1 MQTSNGS
8 AHGDPGRDSP
18 GSDPAARPDTLVLP
32 AHLQAGGGVELGG
45 HPPGMPDGQGPL
57 SPWREV
63 PWRTIVAT
71 IGLVLAVA
79 LALLVIHLASRVV
92 LWVVI
97 AGFFAVVLS
106 RPVGF
111 LEQRCH
117 LHRGLAIA
125 VVVGLTLAT
134 VAGMVALFVM
144 PVRTQLIGV
153 LSDMP
158 GTVAQAAEGQGPIG
172 RVVYRLHLEGQVRDN
187 QSWLLDRA
195 SALEASLPG
204 MAARTAQGLVT
215 VLTITVMTCLLL
227 GQSKAIGRSAS
238 VLVPIRHRGWVTAT
252 TRDAGRAV
260 SGYMIGNLMIS
271 VCAGAA
277 TFAFLLVL
285 RVPAAIVL
293 ALFVAVADTVPL
305 VGATVGAAAA
315 VLGALLVSPEAGIA
329 AIVFFVIY
337 QQFENFVLA
346 PVVMARTVKI
356 NPLVTLLSVL
366 LGVELFGF
374 DGALLA
380 VPLAGAL
387 NVIVKELWLHRPTA
401 PDELVVVRE

>member
-1 MQTSNGS
+1 MSNGS
-8 AHGDPGRDSP
+8 AHGDPGPSYLGSP
-18 GSDPAARPDTLVLP
+18 PVGHGQATRPDTLVLP
-32 AHLQAGGGVELGG
+32 PNVRAGGAAV
-45 HPPGMPDGQGPL
+45 PDGGL
-57 SPWREV
+57 VSPWREV
-63 PWRTIVAT
+63 PWRTIVAA
-71 IGLVLAVA
+71 IGVLLATA
-79 LALLVIHLASRVV
+79 LALLVVYLSSRVL
-92 LWVVI
+92 LWVAI

-106 RPVGF
+106 GPVGF

-117 LHRGLAIA
+117 LRRSLAIG

-134 VAGMVALFVM
+134 VAGVMALFVM
-144 PVRTQLIGV
+144 PVRTQLLQV

-158 GTVAQAAEGQGPIG
+158 GTVGQAVNGEGPLG
-172 RVVYRLHLEGQVRDN
+172 RVVYRLHLEGPVRDN
-187 QSWLLDRA
+187 QTWLLDRA
-195 SALEASLPG
+195 ARLEASLPG
-204 MAARTAQGLVT
+204 MAARTAQGAVT

-227 GQSKAIGRSAS
+227 GQSAAIGRSAS
-238 VLVPIRHRGWVTAT
+238 LLVPVRHRGWVTVT

-260 SGYMIGNLMIS
+260 SGYMIGNLLIS
-271 VCAGAA
+271 LCAGVA

-285 RVPAAIVL
+285 GVPAAIVL
-293 ALFVAVADTVPL
+293 ALFVAVADLVPL

-346 PVVMARTVKI
+346 PMVMARTVRI

-387 NVIVKELWLHRPTA
+387 NVIVKELWCHRPTA

>member
-1 MQTSNGS
+1 M
-8 AHGDPGRDSP
+8 
-18 GSDPAARPDTLVLP
+18 
-32 AHLQAGGGVELGG
+32 
-45 HPPGMPDGQGPL
+45 
-57 SPWREV
+57 
-63 PWRTIVAT
+63 AT

-79 LALLVIHLASRVV
+79 LLLLVIHLASRVV

-111 LEQRCH
+111 LEQRCR
-117 LHRGLAIA
+117 LRRGFAIA
-125 VVVGLTLAT
+125 VVVGLALAT
-134 VAGMVALFVM
+134 VVGLAALFVM
-144 PVRTQLIGV
+144 PVRTQLLQV

-158 GTVAQAAEGQGPIG
+158 GTVNQAANGQGPIG

-187 QSWLLDRA
+187 QAWLLDRA
-195 SALEASLPG
+195 ARLEASLPG
-204 MAARTAQGLVT
+204 LAARSAQGLVT
-215 VLTITVMTCLLL
+215 VLTIAVMTCLML
-227 GQSKAIGRSAS
+227 GQAEAIGRSAS
-238 VLVPIRHRGWVTAT
+238 LLVPVRHRGWVTT
-252 TRDAGRAV
+252 TTLDAGRAV
-260 SGYMIGNLMIS
+260 SGYMIGNLVIS
-271 VCAGAA
+271 VCAGVAS
-277 TFAFLLVL
+277 FAFLFALQ
-285 RVPAAIVL
+285 VPAAIVL
-293 ALFVAVADTVPL
+293 ALFVAVADTIPL

-329 AIVFFVIY
+329 AVVFFVLY

-346 PVVMARTVKI
+346 PVVMARTVDI

-387 NVIVKELWLHRPTA
+387 NVIVKELWCHRPTA